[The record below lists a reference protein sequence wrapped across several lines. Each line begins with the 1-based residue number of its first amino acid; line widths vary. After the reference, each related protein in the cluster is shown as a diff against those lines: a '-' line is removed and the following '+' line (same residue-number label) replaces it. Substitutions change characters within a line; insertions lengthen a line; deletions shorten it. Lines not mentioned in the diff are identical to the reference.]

1 MDDQLNEFVGR
12 KIEISDLIAAYPID
26 ALNAT
31 FGVDAPAAKAGDV
44 LAPGWHKFFFLA
56 TPKPDELSPDGLAI
70 SSDILPEMPE
80 LPRRMFAGEE
90 LTFHN
95 PVRVGENVRCEMVLD
110 DITIKQGRS
119 GKLAFV
125 TLVNR
130 FWGDAGLAL
139 EERYHRVYREQVAD
153 GESNQAP
160 AGAPAPDGIEWRR
173 TIAPNIVMLFRFSAI
188 TFNAHRIHYDRAYA
202 REEEGY
208 PGLVVHGPLLSSL
221 LIGFAVEHAGG
232 RALATYAM
240 RARAPVF
247 DTGPFEIA
255 AKRNSDGSGLELW
268 ALNPDN
274 TIAMSATATFA

>member
-1 MDDQLNEFVGR
+1 MCWHR
-12 KIEISDLIAAYPID
+12 
-26 ALNAT
+26 
-31 FGVDAPAAKAGDV
+31 
-44 LAPGWHKFFFLA
+44 GWHKFFFLP
-56 TPKPDELSPDGLAI
+56 TPTPGELSPDGLAI
-70 SSDILPEMPE
+70 SSDIMPEMPE

-90 LTFHN
+90 LTFHH
-95 PVRVGENVRCEMVLD
+95 PVHIGETVRCETVLD

-125 TLVNR
+125 TLFNR
-130 FWGDAGLAL
+130 FYGDAGLAL
-139 EERYHRVYREQVAD
+139 EERYHRVFRGSVGD

-173 TIAPNIVMLFRFSAI
+173 TITPNIVMLFRFSAI

-221 LIGFAVEHAGG
+221 LISFAVKHGDG

-247 DTGPFEIA
+247 DTAPFEIA

-274 TIAMSATATFA
+274 TIAMSATVTFA